1 MFPLNQDKI
10 QQRCD
15 MKCLEF
21 RDHFLRDVRNF
32 AARGLSFKMHWRQ
45 LAPIIM
51 ASTVV
56 ASMKEMN
63 EGKYRISRLACKNH
77 RKHYLNETFG
87 LIISYLKELL
97 NVNYKF

>member
-1 MFPLNQDKI
+1 
-10 QQRCD
+10 
-15 MKCLEF
+15 
-21 RDHFLRDVRNF
+21 
-32 AARGLSFKMHWRQ
+32 
-45 LAPIIM
+45 
-51 ASTVV
+51 
-56 ASMKEMN
+56 MKEMN